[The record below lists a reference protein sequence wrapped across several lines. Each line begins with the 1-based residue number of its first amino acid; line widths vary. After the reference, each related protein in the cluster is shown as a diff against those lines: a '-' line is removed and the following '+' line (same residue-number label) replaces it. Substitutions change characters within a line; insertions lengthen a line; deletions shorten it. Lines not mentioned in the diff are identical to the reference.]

1 MNEIHSVLVIDEQ
14 PVAGDI
20 LTRLLRSRGFSVQ
33 AVEDSD
39 KGLEALRDGHF
50 DLVLLDLMLPG
61 KSGLVVKAIQSID
74 PDVEIVM
81 LTAFASLETA
91 VEATKS
97 GVFDYLVKPFKNDE
111 LLLVI
116 RNGLERRSLTLEN
129 QRLRRSLKPTF
140 LVENMVGKSEVM
152 QKAFALIHQVAPRR
166 SNVLITGES
175 GTGKELVARAIH
187 RLSDRVEGPFVAVNA
202 GAISRGFMEPEL
214 SGQTRGAFTGALVDK
229 KGLFEAAQGGTLF
242 LDDVGILSQEMQ
254 VKLLRALQSPRIRP
268 PGSVEGQPIDVR
280 VLSATHSNLRD
291 ATERGEFRE
300 DLFCRLNVMNICLP
314 PLRERRE
321 DIPGLVKHFLNKK
334 ATTDGNPLQINSKA
348 LKALVDHDWPGNA
361 QELEDVIGLAVV
373 LAPPSRVIRPDHLPT
388 EILDSDHMN
397 LTAGE
402 ILRNPLTLKEMVAE
416 FERNLILMALERND
430 WNQRR
435 AARVLRTIPTT
446 LNQKIKRL
454 RIQAS

>member
-1 MNEIHSVLVIDEQ
+1 MHAVLAIHDEL
-14 PVAGDI
+14 VAGDI
-20 LTRLLRSRGFSVQ
+20 LTRLLRSKGFSVQ

-39 KGLEALRDGHF
+39 KGLYALRDGHF

-61 KSGLVVKAIQSID
+61 KSGLEVVKETQSID

-81 LTAFASLETA
+81 LTAFASVETA

-97 GVFDYLVKPFKNDE
+97 GVFDFLVKPFKNDE

-116 RNGLERRSLTLEN
+116 KNGLERRSLTLEN
-129 QRLRRSLKPTF
+129 QRLRKSLKPTF

-152 QKAFALIHQVAPRR
+152 QNAFAQIHQVAPGR
-166 SNVLITGES
+166 STVLITGES

-202 GAISRGFMEPEL
+202 GAIPRGLLETEL
-214 SGQTRGAFTGALVDK
+214 FGHTRGALTGALADK
-229 KGLFEAAQGGTLF
+229 KGLFEAAEGGTLF
-242 LDDVGILSQEMQ
+242 LDEVEVLSQEMQ
-254 VKLLRALQSPRIRP
+254 AKLLRVLQSRRIRP
-268 PGSVEGQPIDVR
+268 AGSVESQPVDVR
-280 VLSATHSNLRD
+280 ILSATNTNPGV
-291 ATERGEFRE
+291 ATERGDFRE
-300 DLFCRLNVMNICLP
+300 DLCFRLNVINICLP

-321 DIPGLVKHFLNKK
+321 DIPVLVKHFLNKTP
-334 ATTDGNPLQINSKA
+334 TTDGKPLQIDSKA
-348 LKALVDHDWPGNA
+348 LKALVDHDWPGNVL
-361 QELEDVIGLAVV
+361 ELESVVELAVV
-373 LAPPSRVIRPDHLPT
+373 LAPPSRVIRPEHLPT
-388 EILDSDHMN
+388 EVVDSSPVN
-397 LTAGE
+397 LTTDK
-402 ILRNPLTLKEMVAE
+402 ILRNHLTLKEMVAE

-454 RIQAS
+454 RIKAS